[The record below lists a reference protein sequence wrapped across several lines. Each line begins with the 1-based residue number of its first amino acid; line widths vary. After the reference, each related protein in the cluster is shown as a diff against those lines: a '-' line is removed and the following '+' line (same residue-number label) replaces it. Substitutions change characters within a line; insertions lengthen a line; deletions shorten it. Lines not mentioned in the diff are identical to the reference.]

1 MVLWLYR
8 KNNNRQYKIMY
19 IWNRAERVKD
29 TKNITTCFNRWT
41 NKQKQLKKF
50 MSNQKDRIKI
60 QKKID
65 KQTRN
70 YEEAINKINRRESSQ
85 IANKG

>member
-1 MVLWLYR
+1 
-8 KNNNRQYKIMY
+8 MY

-29 TKNITTCFNRWT
+29 VKNITTCFNRWV
-41 NKQKQLKKF
+41 NKQRQLQKL

-60 QKKID
+60 QNRID

-70 YEEAINKINRRESSQ
+70 YKETMIKLNNKELNQ